1 MLPRLF
7 IQWTC
12 APGSVGG
19 DGGVDLAAFVA
30 ERGVPVAYDVP
41 AGRGVFSSVD
51 TDSLGG
57 ASPSSSVIVVEDVPQ
72 RRAKRRRLTTPKPL
86 AMAVDVRT
94 PHKQQQTLTA
104 AKQSTRMVATLEEGS
119 PRTPRKQC
127 HRKGEPGHQEWCRE

>member
-1 MLPRLF
+1 M
-7 IQWTC
+7 QWTC

-30 ERGVPVAYDVP
+30 ERGVPDAHDVP
-41 AGRGVFSSVD
+41 AGRGVFSSAD

-57 ASPSSSVIVVEDVPQ
+57 ASPSSSVVVVEDVPQ

-104 AKQSTRMVATLEEGS
+104 AKQSTHMVATLEEGS
-119 PRTPRKQC
+119 PRTPHKQH
-127 HRKGEPGHQEWCRE
+127 HRKWEPSH

>member
-7 IQWTC
+7 TQWTC
-12 APGSVGG
+12 APGFVGG
-19 DGGVDLAAFVA
+19 DGGVDLATFVA
-30 ERGVPVAYDVP
+30 ERGVPDAHDVL
-41 AGRGVFSSVD
+41 AGRGVFSSAD

-72 RRAKRRRLTTPKPL
+72 RRAKRRHLTTSEPL

-94 PHKQQQTLTA
+94 PHMQQQTLTA

-119 PRTPRKQC
+119 PRTPHKQR
-127 HRKGEPGHQEWCRE
+127 HRKGDPRHQELV